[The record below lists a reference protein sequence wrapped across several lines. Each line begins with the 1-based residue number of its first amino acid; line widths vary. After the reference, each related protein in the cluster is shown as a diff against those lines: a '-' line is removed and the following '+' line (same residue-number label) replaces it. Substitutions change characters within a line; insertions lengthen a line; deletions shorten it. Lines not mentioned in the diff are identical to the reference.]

1 VPRRHKFVFGLA
13 LLVLLLVPV
22 LLNLWG
28 QLERRFVFF
37 PTREVA
43 ATPADYG
50 VEFEDVYF
58 TNSDGHR
65 LNGWYI
71 PGPADTTWLWF
82 HGNGGDLGHRAEEL
96 ARFHHIVE
104 ASVFIFDY
112 RGYGKSEGQPS
123 EQGTYRDA
131 RAALE
136 YVQSRPGG
144 DDARLVY
151 FGRSLGAAVA
161 VELAAEHPPEG
172 MVLVS
177 PFTSLRDMSR
187 LAMPQLPIAPWLA
200 GNRYNSL
207 GRIAG
212 VNCPALIIHG
222 ERDETVPA
230 SHGQALYEAA
240 QPPKFFR
247 LLPEAGHND
256 TYLAGGAGYWDA
268 LAEFMSSLPGAADD
282 GS

>member
-1 VPRRHKFVFGLA
+1 MSIRIRPGVQTLLSALLLAA
-13 LLVLLLVPV
+13 LLV
-22 LLNLWG
+22 NLWEG
-28 QLERRFVFF
+28 LERRFVFF

-43 ATPADYG
+43 LTPADAG
-50 VEFEDVYF
+50 LEFEDVFF
-58 TNSDGHR
+58 TAADGR
-65 LNGWYI
+65 KLNGWYV
-71 PGPADTTWLWF
+71 PGGGETTWLWF
-82 HGNGGDLGHRAEEL
+82 HGNGGDMGHRVEEL
-96 ARFHHIVE
+96 ALVHHTLGVNL
-104 ASVFIFDY
+104 FIFDY

-123 EQGTYRDA
+123 ERGTYRDA
-131 RAALE
+131 RAALR
-136 YVQSRPGG
+136 YLRDRPGVA
-144 DDARLVY
+144 DDRLIY

-161 VELAAEHPPEG
+161 VELAVEHPPEG

-222 ERDETVPA
+222 EQDETVPA
-230 SHGQALYEAA
+230 SHGRALYEAA
-240 QPPKFFR
+240 KPPKFFR

-256 TYLAGGAGYWDA
+256 TYLAGGAVYWDA
-268 LAEFMSSLPGAADD
+268 LDEFMSSLPGAADG